1 MSLRP
6 PGEGVSSPCWQQDGP
21 SPSPAAPQQQTHW
34 RFFPPP
40 YRIDTPG
47 PSYGYSPI
55 PSRTEPS
62 HARHLQFTSQLGP
75 PAEFNPDGSENVEFA
90 RYASTLRLKSR
101 WDDIFARFEDA
112 HLVPQDEIH
121 LGSGTR
127 PPRLIRDRGT
137 LKGIASKRIEFG
149 AFIKDEELNYGEERS
164 LEPWGEVDSDEDEIG
179 IWGASAATAIFR
191 SDYIKQEDQIGSY
204 SDGRGHWPSGE
215 HAGDPHLAEFL
226 EAEAHRKAIMGDID
240 EDEQNAASGSDRGID
255 DGSDTSKNGVWEA
268 QRGSSDGYDEDSGA
282 SSVEYE
288 SDYDDQRR
296 RQPVRVPSAKVA
308 PQQADSS
315 SDELDVL
322 SDDSDGYSDWDEVLY
337 EKRANVERLL
347 QPFDR
352 RTKRFKLGEQGMGES
367 LPYGD
372 LPGLAELLDFCPSA
386 RPLAPNL
393 RSRAICQQSTSLL
406 AAPASTHSANLS
418 AESETSAPPPDDEPE
433 RRRSSRARAKPC
445 YNVRRVFA
453 DMWPEG
459 HYKTRRSDEGYP
471 ASRHRG
477 DQITRGD
484 LGGELRR
491 QSSTST
497 GMTLTH
503 STRRPSSSD
512 DDETDAREAES
523 LLQVKRS
530 GGAKRRS
537 HLGEQKANSQAYRSL
552 SVRRPQQAEHQ
563 SASPHRVVDEASDL
577 ELEPW
582 QAQIGIYATQSQVNG
597 TELRTPNSSLDGT
610 ASAGQEHFFHRDSS
624 SDVGRSRKKLRNQ
637 PPGPRHDALARQ
649 LSPRV
654 IRKFAYSS
662 PRPMRRR
669 EQMAESPKTARR
681 AVRATS
687 MTPSKMKRQSAP
699 LEQISLDVDRY
710 IKTIAF
716 PAPTSTGCGAGG
728 GHCTK
733 ALCLSCGGIGT
744 TRDMQPAIGLES

>member
-6 PGEGVSSPCWQQDGP
+6 PGEGVASPRWQQGET
-21 SPSPAAPQQQTHW
+21 SLSPAAPQQQPHW

-47 PSYGYSPI
+47 PSYGHSPI
-55 PSRTEPS
+55 QSRTESS
-62 HARHLQFTSQLGP
+62 HARHFQFTSQLGP

-121 LGSGTR
+121 LGSGAR

-191 SDYIKQEDQIGSY
+191 SDYIKQEDQMGSCP
-204 SDGRGHWPSGE
+204 DGRGYWPSGE
-215 HAGDPHLAEFL
+215 HASDPHLAEFL
-226 EAEAHRKAIMGDID
+226 EAEAHRRAIMGDID
-240 EDEQNAASGSDRGID
+240 EDEQNASSGSDRDID
-255 DGSDTSKNGVWEA
+255 GDSDTSRNGVWEA
-268 QRGSSDGYDEDSGA
+268 QRRFSDGYDEDSGA

-288 SDYDDQRR
+288 SDYDNQRR
-296 RQPVRVPSAKVA
+296 RRPVNLPSAKVA
-308 PQQADSS
+308 SQQASSS

-322 SDDSDGYSDWDEVLY
+322 SDDSDGYDWDEVLY

-352 RTKRFKLGEQGMGES
+352 RTKRFKMGEQGIGES

-372 LPGLAELLDFCPSA
+372 LPGLAELLQFCPSA
-386 RPLAPNL
+386 RTLAPNL

-406 AAPASTHSANLS
+406 IAPASAHSANLS
-418 AESETSAPPPDDEPE
+418 VESGTSAPPPDEEPE

-459 HYKTRRSDEGYP
+459 HCKTRRRDEGYP
-471 ASRHRG
+471 ASRNRDGQMSRG
-477 DQITRGD
+477 DIGRE
-484 LGGELRR
+484 LGR
-491 QSSTST
+491 QSSMGT
-497 GMTLTH
+497 GTAL
-503 STRRPSSSD
+503 SYSKRRPSSSDD

-523 LLQVKRS
+523 QLQVKRS

-537 HLGEQKANSQAYRSL
+537 HLDEQKANSQAYRSL
-552 SVRRPQQAEHQ
+552 SVRRPQQAEHR
-563 SASPHRVVDEASDL
+563 SASPHRVVDQASHL

-582 QAQIGIYATQSQVNG
+582 QAQIGTYATQSQMNG
-597 TELRTPNSSLDGT
+597 TELRAPTSSLGGT
-610 ASAGQEHFFHRDSS
+610 TSAAQEPSFDRDSS
-624 SDVGRSRKKLRNQ
+624 SDEGRSRKKLRNQ
-637 PPGPRHDALARQ
+637 PPGPRHDAPAPQ

-654 IRKFAYSS
+654 IRKFAFSS
-662 PRPMRRR
+662 PRPMQRR
-669 EQMAESPKTARR
+669 EQLAESPKTARR

-699 LEQISLDVDRY
+699 LEQMSLDVDRY

-716 PAPTSTGCGAGG
+716 PASTSTGCGAGG
-728 GHCTK
+728 GRCTK
-733 ALCLSCGGIGT
+733 ALCLSCGGIGN
-744 TRDMQPAIGLES
+744 RDTQPAIGLES